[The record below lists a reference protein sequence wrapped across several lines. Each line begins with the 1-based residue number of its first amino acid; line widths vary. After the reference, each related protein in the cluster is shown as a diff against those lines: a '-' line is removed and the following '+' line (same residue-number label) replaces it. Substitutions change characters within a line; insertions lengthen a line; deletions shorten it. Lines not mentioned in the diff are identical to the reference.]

1 LEVNMTTSNVGAALI
16 SQPVAKAIPSEPTQQ
31 RVADRPSAP
40 APEPEPVKPA
50 VNFDPSEMRESLDQ
64 AISLLNEQLE
74 RDGRSLS
81 FRVDDAVNTPV
92 ITVRSKVSG
101 EVIRQI
107 PHEVVIR
114 VSQNIEAIKGMLWDE
129 LG

>member
-1 LEVNMTTSNVGAALI
+1 MTISDIGAALS
-16 SQPVAKAIPSEPTQQ
+16 SQPVAKAIPSEATQH
-31 RVADRPSAP
+31 RVADRPRALAP
-40 APEPEPVKPA
+40 KTEPVKPA
-50 VNFDPSEMRESLDQ
+50 VNFDPSEMRKSLEQ
-64 AISLLNEQLE
+64 AISMLNEQLE

-81 FRVDDAVNTPV
+81 FRIDDAVHAPV

-114 VSQNIEAIKGMLWDE
+114 VSQNIEDIKGMLWDE

>member
-1 LEVNMTTSNVGAALI
+1 MTTSNVGAALI
-16 SQPVAKAIPSEPTQQ
+16 SQPVAKLISPESTRQ

-50 VNFDPSEMRESLDQ
+50 VNFDPSEMRESLDE